1 MNRLYPHPIIA
12 REGWPFIGGGLVL
25 SLLVSACCGW
35 WSLPFWIFTVFALQ
49 FFRDPAREIPQD
61 PEAILSPVDGRVVVV
76 ERARDPYRDTEALKI
91 SVFMNV
97 FNVHSQKSPAD
108 CTVTAVE
115 YNKGKFLNA
124 DLDKASTENERNAV
138 LATTASGREITFVQV
153 AGLVARR
160 ILCYT
165 KVGEKLT
172 RGERY
177 GFIRFGSRV
186 DMYLPVDAQAQ
197 VAIGDKV
204 TGVNT
209 VLARLPLQAP
219 EAAAPTETP
228 PPAAAQTETPVSAQT
243 VSTQTAPVQTVSEV
257 AQSEIEAAA
266 DKVRNAVEQS
276 LKD

>member
-228 PPAAAQTETPVSAQT
+228 SPAAAQTETPVSAQT

>member
-61 PEAILSPVDGRVVVV
+61 PEAILSPVDGRIVVV

-204 TGVNT
+204 TGVRT

>member
-61 PEAILSPVDGRVVVV
+61 PEAILSPVDGRIVVV

-204 TGVNT
+204 TGVRT

-266 DKVRNAVEQS
+266 DKVRNAAEQS

>member
-25 SLLVSACCGW
+25 SLLVSVCCGW

-61 PEAILSPVDGRVVVV
+61 PEAILSPVDGRIVVV

-165 KVGEKLT
+165 KVGEKLA

-204 TGVNT
+204 TGVRT
-209 VLARLPLQAP
+209 VLARLPLQVP

-266 DKVRNAVEQS
+266 DKVRNAAEQS